1 MVVVVDEL
9 VVEVELVLDVTV
21 ELGAKEVVSSGM
33 DDSWVSELLP
43 QLALRAAISETT
55 TITRA
60 IVFMKVIVAQAIGGG
75 GYARKLRTAT

>member
-1 MVVVVDEL
+1 VVVVVDEL

-33 DDSWVSELLP
+33 DDSRVSELLP

-55 TITRA
+55 TITTA
-60 IVFMKVIVAQAIGGG
+60 SFFMGRH
-75 GYARKLRTAT
+75 Y